1 MDMRD
6 RLVELII
13 NAKRDDQETG
23 SFTDHLADYLIENG
37 VIIPPCKI
45 GDTVYKCHTVNFK
58 HTGEI
63 TKRTIKQ
70 ITFSAFTVTDDG
82 ASGWFDIDNLG
93 KTVFLTR
100 EEAEKALKEHDDN
113 G

>member
-37 VIIPPCKI
+37 VILLPCKPI
-45 GDTVYKCHTVNFK
+45 PLRIDGNPFNSDVYCPVCGTNLSGYYGDSPLSIIQCFNC
-58 HTGEI
+58 GEI
-63 TKRTIKQ
+63 LDNTK
-70 ITFSAFTVTDDG
+70 A
-82 ASGWFDIDNLG
+82 
-93 KTVFLTR
+93 LTR
-100 EEAEKALKEHDDN
+100 EEAEKALKDSDDN

>member
-1 MDMRD
+1 MRK
-6 RLVELII
+6 RLIEILEDTLNEWECDVSIKTL
-13 NAKRDDQETG
+13 
-23 SFTDHLADYLIENG
+23 TDIADHLIENG
-37 VIIPPCKI
+37 VIILPCKI

-82 ASGWFDIDNLG
+82 ESGWFDIDNLG

-100 EEAEKALKEHDDN
+100 EEAEKALKERDDD